1 MGGRMVRLVP
11 GSPAIVVTD
20 RFHHALQKGSLMLP
34 LITCLLPILVLQAP
48 AESPPESPPEFKG
61 IELPFTEFESPD
73 NHGGLSLYRFSPDG
87 TLLAAGTGVG
97 RMLGEGDQS
106 TFGGEIILW
115 DLSTGRLRP
124 ALGAHA
130 TSPTALAFSA
140 DGTRLL
146 SYSREDHHAMLWSVA
161 DGRLIAELTL
171 DGPGARSHPPALS
184 PDGRILLHLEER
196 PLKPDE
202 EGSMAVPFRLE
213 AWDLEAGRRLWTRGE
228 EVPGAQLDL
237 RFAITP
243 DGRGVACA
251 SRSILWQ
258 EEDGRF
264 IGRHQ
269 SRSHDLLSLESGEP
283 IWSIAV
289 ADRDRA
295 RPHPDQALLV
305 TPDGREILMVG
316 RKSMHRYATADGAS
330 LGEPIDLEAEESVSR
345 IHFSGDGTRFMVT
358 RFFGREFDVRS
369 FPEGTELFRIVFAF
383 NEKLHGPEPSPDL
396 ERLAGYRGFSPAVL
410 QIPRGSES
418 ASSSGS
424 E

>member
-1 MGGRMVRLVP
+1 
-11 GSPAIVVTD
+11 
-20 RFHHALQKGSLMLP
+20 MLP
-34 LITCLLPILVLQAP
+34 LITCLLPILLLQAP
-48 AESPPESPPEFKG
+48 AESPPEFKG

-115 DLSTGRLRP
+115 DLPTGRLRP

-130 TSPTALAFSA
+130 TSPTALVFSA

-161 DGRLIAELTL
+161 DGRLIAELKL
-171 DGPGARSHPPALS
+171 EGPGARSHPPALS

-213 AWDLEAGRRLWTRGE
+213 AWDLEAGRRLWTRGD

-243 DGRGVACA
+243 DGTGVACA
-251 SRSILWQ
+251 SRSILWK
-258 EEDGRF
+258 EEGGRF
-264 IGRHQ
+264 VGRDQ
-269 SRSHDLLSLESGEP
+269 SRVHELLSIESGVP
-283 IWSIAV
+283 VWTIAV
-289 ADRDRA
+289 GDRDRA
-295 RPHPDQALLV
+295 RPHPAQELLV
-305 TPDGREILMVG
+305 TPDGSEILMVG
-316 RKSMHRYATADGAS
+316 RELVHRFATADGAAI
-330 LGEPIDLEAEESVSR
+330 GEPIDLEGEESISSLH
-345 IHFSGDGTRFMVT
+345 ISKDGTRFMVT
-358 RFFGREFDVRS
+358 RFFDREFDVRS
-369 FPEGTELFRIVFAF
+369 FPEGAELFRIVFAF
-383 NEKLHGPEPSPDL
+383 HEKLHGPEPSPTL

-410 QIPRGSES
+410 ELPQDGES
-418 ASSSGS
+418 AAQPESK
-424 E
+424 